1 MVLSISISTN
11 QAGLSCFALT
21 SFLLKSAHAL
31 AVLHLY
37 RNIGAAEPLSR
48 CGHLKVTAVE
58 LIVQNK
64 SIQDCVQVTILCP
77 TGTMQM
83 PKLMQLLPASVLF
96 HNFGDFML
104 PECSGLNA
112 IGHQVKA
119 CPKFGFQLP
128 HLRLRHWARR
138 QSLNNG

>member
-83 PKLMQLLPASVLF
+83 PKLVQLLPASVLF

-104 PECSGLNA
+104 PECSGLLSA
-112 IGHQVKA
+112 TGHQVKA
-119 CPKFGFQLP
+119 CRSLASNSPIFGFGTGLVG
-128 HLRLRHWARR
+128 RV
-138 QSLNNG
+138 